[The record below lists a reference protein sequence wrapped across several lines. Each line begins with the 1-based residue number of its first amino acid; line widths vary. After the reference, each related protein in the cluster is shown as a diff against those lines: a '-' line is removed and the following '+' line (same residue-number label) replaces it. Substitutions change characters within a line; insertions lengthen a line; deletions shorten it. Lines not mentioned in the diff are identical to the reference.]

1 MLAVYKREFRSYFQS
16 MIGYVFLSCV
26 LAFIGI
32 YFLSFNLLGG
42 YPFYSYVMASG
53 ASTIFM
59 FMVPI
64 LTMKSFAEERKA
76 KTDQMLLT
84 APVSVTQIVLGK
96 YFSMMSIVAIALLI
110 CSLCPLVIATT
121 GNSYLATDYATIF
134 AFFCMA
140 GLYVSIGMFISSC
153 TENQII
159 SAVLSF
165 IVLIVLYLWDTIV
178 GYIPETEFASM
189 VGFLIHTLSLSA
201 MIYAISKNGLLT
213 LIIGGGGIVVD
224 VIWYLVQPS
233 SFGGLI
239 NKVLSIFSCNEIVN
253 NFAYYSVFDF
263 GGLFYYI
270 SVSALFVFLTCQMI
284 QKRRWS

>member
-42 YPFYSYVMASG
+42 YPFYSYVMAGG
-53 ASTIFM
+53 AATIFM

-64 LTMKSFAEERKA
+64 LTMKSFAEERRN
-76 KTDQMLLT
+76 KTDQLLLT
-84 APVSVTQIVLGK
+84 APVSVPQIVLGK
-96 YFSMMSIVAIALLI
+96 YFSMMSVVGIALLV
-110 CSLCPLVIATT
+110 CCLCPLVIATT

-153 TENQII
+153 TDNQII
-159 SAVLSF
+159 SAVLSL
-165 IVLIVLYLWDTIV
+165 IVLLVLYLWDTIV

-189 VGFLIHTLSLSA
+189 VGFLILAALLAA
-201 MIYAISKNGLLT
+201 MIYAVSRNGLLT
-213 LIIGGGGIVVD
+213 LIAGAAGVVVD
-224 VIWYLVQPS
+224 VVWYLIQPS
-233 SFGGLI
+233 VFGGLI
-239 NKVLSIFSCNEIVN
+239 NKVLSIFSCSDIID

-270 SVSALFVFLTCQMI
+270 SVSALFIFLTCQMV

>member
-1 MLAVYKREFRSYFQS
+1 MLAIYKREFRSYFQS

-26 LAFIGI
+26 LIFLGI
-32 YFLSFNLLGG
+32 YFLSFNLIGG
-42 YPFYSYVMASG
+42 YPFYSYVLAGGG
-53 ASTIFM
+53 ATIFM

-96 YFSMMSIVAIALLI
+96 YFSMMSIVGIALLV
-110 CSLCPLVIATT
+110 CALCPLVIATT
-121 GNSYLATDYATIF
+121 GNCYLATDYATLF
-134 AFFCMA
+134 AFFCMS

-165 IVLIVLYLWDTIV
+165 VVLIILYLWNTTIS
-178 GYIPETEFASM
+178 YIPETEFASM
-189 VGFLIHTLSLSA
+189 VGFLILALVLA
-201 MIYAISKNGLLT
+201 VMIYAISKNGVLT
-213 LIIGGGGIVVD
+213 AIVGGLAVVVD
-224 VIWYLVQPS
+224 VVWYLIQPAA
-233 SFGGLI
+233 FAGLI
-239 NKVLSIFSCNEIVN
+239 NKVLSIFSCSDIIS

>member
-1 MLAVYKREFRSYFQS
+1 MLAIYKREFRSYFQS

-26 LAFIGI
+26 LAFVGI
-32 YFLSFNLLGG
+32 YFLSFNLIGG
-42 YPFYSYVMASG
+42 YPFYSYVMAGG
-53 ASTIFM
+53 AATIFM
-59 FMVPI
+59 LTVPI

-84 APVSVTQIVLGK
+84 APVSVAKIVLGK
-96 YFSMMSIVAIALLI
+96 YFAMMSVVAIAMLV

-153 TENQII
+153 TDSQAIAAALACGI
-159 SAVLSF
+159 L
-165 IVLIVLYLWDTIV
+165 LILYLWDTLIS
-178 GYIPETEFASM
+178 YIPETEFASM
-189 VGFLIHTLSLSA
+189 VGFLILSA
-201 MIYAISKNGLLT
+201 VVAVMIYAISKNGPLAVA
-213 LIIGGGGIVVD
+213 IGGLGMVVD
-224 VIWYLVQPS
+224 VAWYLIQPAA
-233 SFGGLI
+233 FAGRI
-239 NKVLSIFSCNEIVN
+239 NQVLSIFSCSGIIN

-270 SVSALFVFLTCQMI
+270 SVSGLFIFLTCQMI